1 MIKTLLFGLLAAF
14 TSKYSS
20 DHKIFPPL
28 FFFYEYFDTSPP
40 VGKYSHSS
48 KRLKTWLLF
57 PTYDTFE
64 VSGSGFL
71 DVVFTSPCAK
81 ID

>member
-1 MIKTLLFGLLAAF
+1 MIKTLLFGLLAGF

-20 DHKIFPPL
+20 DHKIVPL
-28 FFFYEYFDTSPP
+28 FFYEYFDTSPP

-57 PTYDTFE
+57 PAYDTFE
-64 VSGSGFL
+64 VSGSSFL
-71 DVVFTSPCAK
+71 DVVFTSLRSK